1 MIASNNK
8 SLYEFFFYAQIKILN
23 DNNISG
29 RKNTTL
35 SLINT
40 YIYKL
45 LNIYKR
51 RRVIGDIF
59 RFFYIKSLNLIL
71 ET

>member
-1 MIASNNK
+1 MKIS
-8 SLYEFFFYAQIKILN
+8 FYARIKTLN

-45 LNIYKR
+45 LNIYKQ

-59 RFFYIKSLNLIL
+59 HFFYIKSLNLIL
-71 ET
+71 ETEK